1 MKTYLSVG
9 FFIFMAF
16 VQLYR
21 SETDKFTLVVSSPSV
36 FGHVGENIVLPCAL
50 SSNIS
55 AEGMEIRWLK
65 QEKERS
71 VLIFVSQENNENEL
85 NKGYQERTELFK
97 PSLGEGDVSLL
108 LKSIKISDRGN
119 YTCSVVTSNWFSD
132 ASLSLE
138 VIVTGS
144 TPLMSLNGHKG
155 AGIGL
160 SCISVG
166 WHPIP
171 EVQWLDVVDTD
182 ISARSNTELVMD
194 QDGLYSVK
202 SNLEVSQKDSDGIVC
217 RVRGVQR
224 QPESYIEIREDLFH
238 TSSSWKAAFAVTF
251 LFLLFAVGLLG
262 AVFLHWMKNR
272 VIQESERKVEESCQE
287 TTAKLAVSESAKIKK
302 DIENL
307 TEHLETTKSDS
318 EKLKQECSDL
328 NNIIKE
334 RGYISSQELEKMR
347 SVKVNITIN
356 QVKSSRNVKVSAD
369 GKKVRAKAKI
379 KLTGWDCAIANDS
392 FTAGRHYWEVK
403 VGDIHKWRLGV
414 TSDSDFSEVKD
425 KTKARKNY
433 WALKWKEKKFI
444 AIKCEQ
450 KTESTSKQKASVI
463 GVFLDYDKG
472 ELSYYNL
479 DDTSRIHTLKF
490 STKLPLYPFFNCA
503 STDKDLVILP
513 QLANE
518 MEKKQTDDTT
528 A

>member
-9 FFIFMAF
+9 LFIFMAF
-16 VQLYR
+16 VQLYS

-119 YTCSVVTSNWFSD
+119 YTCSVITSNWFSD

-224 QPESYIEIREDLFH
+224 QPESYIEIRGVPHRERDPQQEQRM
-238 TSSSWKAAFAVTF
+238 SGRGERDKA
-251 LFLLFAVGLLG
+251 
-262 AVFLHWMKNR
+262 M
-272 VIQESERKVEESCQE
+272 S
-287 TTAKLAVSESAKIKK
+287 KK
-302 DIENL
+302 DRCC
-307 TEHLETTKSDS
+307 T
-318 EKLKQECSDL
+318 C
-328 NNIIKE
+328 
-334 RGYISSQELEKMR
+334 
-347 SVKVNITIN
+347 
-356 QVKSSRNVKVSAD
+356 
-369 GKKVRAKAKI
+369 
-379 KLTGWDCAIANDS
+379 
-392 FTAGRHYWEVK
+392 F
-403 VGDIHKWRLGV
+403 
-414 TSDSDFSEVKD
+414 
-425 KTKARKNY
+425 
-433 WALKWKEKKFI
+433 
-444 AIKCEQ
+444 
-450 KTESTSKQKASVI
+450 
-463 GVFLDYDKG
+463 
-472 ELSYYNL
+472 
-479 DDTSRIHTLKF
+479 
-490 STKLPLYPFFNCA
+490 
-503 STDKDLVILP
+503 
-513 QLANE
+513 
-518 MEKKQTDDTT
+518 
-528 A
+528 